1 MSLPIKLPSGTILDW
16 HRLVA
21 LFPSEDAIDGRAELI
36 LDGSLE
42 PIPLDPLDVEFIEQF
57 LDSKRADLAMVD
69 CQKEEESVG
78 QLDLSVQKINSHDEV
93 EPKPQWNRELQLR
106 QNQPLM
112 KLIQEWRASQNTQLA
127 TAEDQ
132 QEYWDI
138 QKSLQ
143 RKS

>member
-21 LFPSEDAIDGRAELI
+21 LFPSEDGIDGRAELI
-36 LDGSLE
+36 LDGSSE

-57 LDSKRADLAMVD
+57 LDSKRVD
-69 CQKEEESVG
+69 CHKQEESVG
-78 QLDLSVQKINSHDEV
+78 RLDLSVHKINSHDEV
-93 EPKPQWNRELQLR
+93 EPKPQWNRESQLR
-106 QNQPLM
+106 QNQSLM

-127 TAEDQ
+127 TVEDQ

-143 RKS
+143 RKY